1 MKKDFPLLTNIDIA
15 YLDNASTTQKP
26 KQVIQAIVDFYENSN
41 ANVHRGIYNLSQKAS
56 LMYAEAH
63 ETVAKFIGANEDEII
78 FTKGTTDSINILA
91 QSLKKTLKEGDE
103 IVISEMEH
111 HSNIIPWQQVAK
123 EVGARLKYI
132 PITDKFELDMDK
144 AKKLINKKTKIVS
157 VVHMSNTLGT
167 INPIKELT
175 ELAHKFGAVIIID
188 GAQSVP
194 HMPIDVRDLDCDFLA
209 FSGHKMVG
217 PTGIGVLYGKR
228 ARLEKLDP
236 SVFGGGMIKEVTKE
250 AATWADLP
258 EKFEAGTPAI
268 AQAIGL
274 AEAIRYLE
282 NIGMKKVFVHGQ
294 KLTKYAQ
301 EQLSKIE
308 GIEIFGPE
316 ENRGSMIAFN
326 VKGIHPHDVSEIL
339 NQKGVAVRAGNHCT
353 MPLHNRFE
361 LQGSTRAS
369 FYIYNTEEDIDRL
382 AKGIRTAKEIL
393 K

>member
-194 HMPIDVRDLDCDFLA
+194 HMPIDVRGLDCDFLA

-301 EQLSKIE
+301 EQLSQIE